1 MKYLLSLVLGVIIGG
16 ALIYFFFVGA
26 PRARVL
32 PGAPVGAPE
41 AGGDPP
47 GTAVLVL
54 DEGFFN
60 TLLGTIFGQL
70 GEPTFR
76 LGSAERDA
84 PDGAVAGL
92 RFVEAQAGAGNC
104 QSQVVIAP
112 ERGGVKT
119 GVRLENGQVLAPL
132 AFSGTYNAPLLGCAQ
147 FSGTAQANVQLRF
160 DANEQTLYGQL
171 NVEGVNLESIQ
182 GMNFGA
188 AQGMVNNFV
197 TQFVQNAIN
206 GRVNPLVL
214 MRGGQLGLSI
224 PVQATGGTLKAKAKD
239 VRSEV
244 KDKALRL
251 HVTYDFTGTKGAAT
265 PPPPPSS

>member
-1 MKYLLSLVLGVIIGG
+1 MKYLLTLVLGVIIGG
-16 ALIYFFFVGA
+16 ALAYFFFVGA
-26 PRARVL
+26 PRTAKM

-47 GTAVLVL
+47 GTAVLLL

-60 TLLGTIFGQL
+60 TLLGTVFQQL

-76 LGSAERDA
+76 LGSAGPQVLPAER
-84 PDGAVAGL
+84 GL
-92 RFVEAQAGAGNC
+92 RFVEAQSGGGC

-112 ERGGVKT
+112 EGSGVRT
-119 GVRLENGQVLAPL
+119 GVRLDNGQVLAPL
-132 AFSGTYNAPLLGCAQ
+132 AFSGTYNAPVLGCAQ
-147 FSGTAQANVQLRF
+147 FHGTGQANIQLRF

-171 NVEGVNLESIQ
+171 NVEGVNIESIQ

-197 TQFVQNAIN
+197 TQFVQNSIN
-206 GRVNPLVL
+206 QRVNPLVL
-214 MRGGQLGLSI
+214 MRGAQLGLSI
-224 PVQATGGTLKAKAKD
+224 PVQATGGTLKAKARD

-244 KDKALRL
+244 KDKTLRL
-251 HVTYDFTGTKGAAT
+251 HVTYDFSGAKGTAAT
-265 PPPPPSS
+265 PQS